1 MEQKRKD
8 FKVNQTQH
16 NFKVE
21 RTLEKQNYQRNCE
34 DIRNKMNDK
43 IEEAKHL
50 CEVECRRIR
59 AVADEDVAIAQ
70 RKYFDKVAEIARRE
84 DEFNDEFR
92 NYIATL
98 PQLALEKGGDQ

>member
-1 MEQKRKD
+1 MEKQRKN
-8 FKVNQTQH
+8 FKVNETQH

-34 DIRNKMNDK
+34 DIRNKMNDD
-43 IEEAKHL
+43 IEVAKHL

-59 AVADEDVAIAQ
+59 AVYDEDIAIAQ
-70 RKYFDKVAEIARRE
+70 RKYFEKLSDIARRE

-92 NYIATL
+92 NYVATL
-98 PQLALEKGGDQ
+98 PQLELEKGGEQ